1 MYNIY
6 FAGDLFDQKHLT
18 GNYLL
23 AKSIE
28 EISNKQYKCL
38 LPQNWE
44 GALTSSVEIRNNDIR
59 RILHADLVLFN
70 FDGVDLDSGTVVE
83 FMIAKMLDIPAVLLR
98 TDFRNGGYLFG
109 RDWNAMVDGYP
120 RCIVAKH
127 HSLLMYNELGVEGMH
142 RGLAQSIVEAF
153 KKVAMESSLF
163 TSYEE
168 ILNAYQH
175 VIKMCGSQLGELVTP
190 SMVQELVT
198 AKIEKGIYTT
208 TLVKPDLLHEDIMF
222 RKKNKARDI
231 REPV

>member
-28 EISNKQYKCL
+28 QLSNNQYKCM

-59 RILHADLVLFN
+59 RLLQADLVLFN

-109 RDWNAMVDGYP
+109 EDWNAMVAGFP
-120 RCIVAKH
+120 RCIVVKH
-127 HSLLMYNELGVEGMH
+127 HSLMMYNEHGVDGMH
-142 RGLAQSIVEAF
+142 KAIAQSVVEAF
-153 KKVAMESSLF
+153 KKAAMESSLF

-168 ILNAYQH
+168 IVAAYQY
-175 VIKMCGSQLGELVTP
+175 VLKMCGSRLGQLVTP
-190 SMVQELVT
+190 SMVQELIA
-198 AKIEKGIYTT
+198 AKIEKAIYAKTI
-208 TLVKPDLLHEDIMF
+208 VKPDLVHEDIMF
-222 RKKNKARDI
+222 R
-231 REPV
+231 